1 MFLKIR
7 KICVLGGS
15 GFVGSHIVHRLSA
28 AGYQVKVLTRR
39 RERAKH
45 LILLPNVQ
53 VEECD
58 VFFEAALQRALVG
71 YDAVINLVGILHESG
86 RKTTFDKVH
95 AELPRR
101 IAMACEAAGV
111 PRLLH
116 MSALHAGADAPSA
129 YLRSKAAGESAALQS
144 ATLQTTVFRPSVIFG
159 REDSF
164 INLFARLMRVFRIL
178 PLAKPQAKFQ
188 PVYVDDVARAFLA
201 SLENPAT
208 FGQSYDLC
216 GPRIYTLRE
225 LVQYV
230 AATLD
235 VQPRIIGLSDRLAYL
250 QAWAME
256 LLPIKLMT
264 RDNLRSMEIDSVCSS
279 GFPALFGFSPTPLE
293 AVVPE
298 YLADDTPRHA
308 YLRFRSQAGRM
319 H

>member
-1 MFLKIR
+1 MFLKVR
-7 KICVLGGS
+7 KVCVLGGS

-58 VFFEAALQRALVG
+58 VFFEAALQRALMG
-71 YDAVINLVGILHESG
+71 YDAVINLVGILHESR
-86 RKTTFDKVH
+86 RKTFDKVH
-95 AELPRR
+95 VELPRR
-101 IAMACEAAGV
+101 IVTACEAAGV

-116 MSALHAGADAPSA
+116 MSALNARADGPSA
-129 YLRSKAAGESAALQS
+129 YLRSKAAGEAAVLQS
-144 ATLQTTVFRPSVIFG
+144 AKLQTTVFRPSVIFG

-178 PLAKPQAKFQ
+178 PLAKPEARFQ
-188 PVYVDDVARAFLA
+188 PVYVDDVARVFVA

-208 FGQSYDLC
+208 FGQSYNLC
-216 GPRIYTLRE
+216 GPRVYTLRE

-230 AATLD
+230 ADTLD
-235 VQPRIIGLSDRLAYL
+235 VQPRIIGLSDRLAYI

-256 LLPIKLMT
+256 LLPVKLMT
-264 RDNLRSMEIDSVCSS
+264 RDNLRSMEVDSVS
-279 GFPALFGFSPTPLE
+279 GDRFPALFGFRPTPLE

>member
-1 MFLKIR
+1 VFLKIR

-15 GFVGSHIVHRLSA
+15 GFVGSHLVHRLSA

-86 RKTTFDKVH
+86 RKTFDKVH

-101 IAMACEAAGV
+101 VVAACEAAGV

-116 MSALHAGADAPSA
+116 MSALHARADAPSA
-129 YLRSKAAGESAALQS
+129 YLRSKAAGETAVQ
-144 ATLQTTVFRPSVIFG
+144 ATGLQTTVFRPSVIFG

-164 INLFARLMRVFRIL
+164 INLFARLMRLFRIL
-178 PLAKPQAKFQ
+178 PLAKPEARFQ
-188 PVYVDDVARAFLA
+188 PVHVDDVAHVFVA
-201 SLENPAT
+201 SLEDPAT
-208 FGQSYDLC
+208 FGQSYNLC
-216 GPRIYTLRE
+216 GPHVYTLRE

-230 AATLD
+230 ADTLD

-256 LLPIKLMT
+256 WLPVKLMT
-264 RDNLRSMEIDSVCSS
+264 RDNLRSMEIDSVCHDD
-279 GFPALFGFSPTPLE
+279 FPALFGFRPTPLE